1 MFAIKSV
8 LPFSNEVANVLT
20 SSGFAIF
27 SGLYKDAPKTNKQKL
42 SKITFD
48 LIALVGIILNAVQVT
63 AKHGATAGLIKGIVI
78 IIIAFVIPNLTF
90 HAIIEKICKRCNH
103 LTKLFFGLF
112 LIGLLTGFEFLFD
125 RYILE
130 LFHEEKEEE
139 HETFVD
145 GETEEEIAAKEEEA
159 NN

>member
-1 MFAIKSV
+1 MDALKSV

-27 SGLYKDAPKTNKQKL
+27 SGLYKEAPKTNAQKL
-42 SKITFD
+42 SKMLFD
-48 LIALVGIILNAVQVT
+48 LVALIGLILNAVHVT
-63 AKHGATAGLIKGIVI
+63 KDHGATAGFIKGVVV

-90 HAIIEKICKRCNH
+90 HAVIEKICKRCNH
-103 LTKLFFGLF
+103 FTKLFFGLF

-125 RYILE
+125 HYILE
-130 LFHEEKEEE
+130 LFHEEEHTETLAEE
-139 HETFVD
+139 
-145 GETEEEIAAKEEEA
+145 GETEAELAAKEEDA